1 MNRVTVDDLLSVR
14 SPEQPA
20 LSPDGSRIAFTLRT
34 ADRDADRD
42 TRALWQVPAS
52 GGTPTPLTQGTAD
65 STPVWSPDGA
75 QLAFLR
81 AQDGPAQLWL
91 LPAAGGEARAITT
104 LPLGAGA
111 PAWSPDGTRI
121 AFTAPVDSAALPGEG
136 AETIL
141 ARRSA
146 PAATDRLGYKADGAG
161 TLGTLVQQ
169 LHVVDVSS
177 GRVTALTRGR
187 SHASEPFWSPDGTRL
202 AYSSAADDD
211 ADLTMRIRVFVVSA
225 SDPNR
230 APVPVGPSDVQATA
244 VGWTPDGTHVVVAG
258 RTDTEIGNADLLLFP
273 LDGGDVRSITGA
285 LDRNVMPG
293 GPGYPG
299 GMPQFDGDGDLVFC
313 LRDNGYS
320 HLHRIAVD
328 GANATPLVSGTS
340 NISGLSVVGSAAAIV
355 LATPESFG
363 DVALVD
369 LSDGTTRVLTSY
381 GTAADLDLI
390 PAEERLFTISDG
402 TVVTGWLRSDPDATG
417 PLPLLLDVHGGP
429 HNAWNGAADLI
440 HPYHQ
445 VLARRGWAILTLNP
459 RGSDGYG
466 NDFFRAVSGGGWGV
480 RDANDFL
487 EPIDQL
493 VAEGI
498 ADPARLAVTGY
509 SYGGFM
515 TCFLTSRDDRFAAA
529 VAGGV
534 VSDLFSIG
542 GTSDFG
548 HYLAAKENGGLPW
561 RDEELISAQSPYTQV
576 DRVETPTLILQGA
589 ADDRCPVGQAEQWFT
604 ALRERGV
611 PTSLVLYPGG
621 SHLFVLSGPPSHRAD
636 YSRRI
641 VDWVEQYAPPA
652 GTPVRARLDARHWQQ
667 RLSALATAHKVPG
680 ATLGI
685 LRLGEDPVYAHHGI
699 LNARTGIE
707 TTDDSVFQIGSM
719 SKVWTT
725 SVVMRLVDEGRLDLD
740 TPIVEYV
747 PEFSSSDPEV
757 TRTVTMRHLLSHTSG
772 IDGDVFTDTG
782 RGDDTLEKY
791 VALLDGIAQNHPLGV
806 TMSYCNSGFVLAGR
820 VIEKITGTTWD
831 QAMRDLLMSPLGLTH
846 SSTLPEEAIMF
857 RAASGHTGAD
867 DDGPTLAPA
876 WMLPRA
882 MGPAG
887 LVNSTTADVLAFAR
901 MHLTGGLAADGTRV
915 LSEESVA
922 RMQER
927 QVDMPDPYS
936 LGDAWGVGWILFD
949 WDGRRL
955 YGHDGNTIG
964 QAAFLRIL
972 PEERIAVTLLTN
984 GGNTHDLYAE
994 LFDEIFDELAGVH
1007 VPAGLTP
1014 PEEPFTGDFS
1024 EFEGV
1029 YDRSG
1034 VRTEI
1039 FRVEDGLR
1047 MRTTLN
1053 GPLAALLPDPVQE
1066 HPLVPVRPGEFV
1078 MRPEGEQGW
1087 HAVVFYSL
1095 PTGERYL
1102 HHGVRAAPKVS

>member
-14 SPEQPA
+14 TPEQPA
-20 LSPDGSRIAFTLRT
+20 LSPDGDRVVFTLRT
-34 ADRDADRD
+34 TDRDGDRD
-42 TRALWQVPAS
+42 TRSLWQVPAT
-52 GGTPTPLTQGTAD
+52 GGEAAQLTQGTAD
-65 STPVWSPDGA
+65 STPVWSPDGT

-81 AQDGPAQLWL
+81 AQDGPAQVWL
-91 LPAAGGEARAITT
+91 LPAGGGEARGLTT

-161 TLGTLVQQ
+161 NLGTLVQQ
-169 LHVVDVSS
+169 LHVLDVASKK
-177 GRVTALTRGR
+177 VTVLTRGH
-187 SHASEPFWSPDGTRL
+187 SHATEPFWSPDGTRL
-202 AYSSAADDD
+202 AFSSAAAED
-211 ADLTMRIRVFVVSA
+211 ADLTMRITVFTVSA
-225 SDPNR
+225 SDPNS
-230 APVPVGPSDVQATA
+230 APVPVGPADVQAAA
-244 VGWTPDGTHVVVAG
+244 VGWTPDGAHVIAAG
-258 RTDTEIGNADLLLFP
+258 RTDTAVGNADLLLFP
-273 LDGGDVRSITGA
+273 LDGGAVRSITGA

-299 GMPQFDGDGDLVFC
+299 GMPQFDGAGNLVFC

-320 HLHRIAVD
+320 HVHRIAID
-328 GANATPLVSGTS
+328 GSDATPLVTGTA
-340 NISGLSVVGSAAAIV
+340 NVSGLSVVGSAAAIV
-355 LATPESFG
+355 LATPDSFG

-369 LSDGTTRVLTSY
+369 VADGTTRTLTSF
-381 GTAADLDLI
+381 GVVADLDLV
-390 PAEERLFTISDG
+390 PAEERRFTISDG
-402 TVVTGWLRSDPDATG
+402 TVVTGWLRRDPDATG

-466 NDFFRAVSGGGWGV
+466 DAFFRAVSGGWGIND
-480 RDANDFL
+480 RNDFL
-487 EPIDQL
+487 EPIDEL

-509 SYGGFM
+509 SYGGYM
-515 TCFLTSRDDRFAAA
+515 TCYLTSRDDRFAAA
-529 VAGGV
+529 IAGGV
-534 VSDLFSIG
+534 VSDLSSVG
-542 GTSDFG
+542 GTSDLG
-548 HYLAAKENGGLPW
+548 HFLSGTENGGLPW
-561 RDEELISAQSPYTQV
+561 RDRELLAAQSPFTQV
-576 DRVETPTLILQGA
+576 DRVTTPTLILHGA

-604 ALRERGV
+604 ALRERDV
-611 PTSLVLYPGG
+611 PTRLVLYPGG

-636 YSRRI
+636 YSRRVI
-641 VDWVEQYAPPA
+641 DWVEQYAPPA
-652 GTPVRARLDARHWQQ
+652 GKPVRARLDARHWQQ
-667 RLSALATAHKVPG
+667 RLSALAAAHKVPG

-685 LRLGEDPVYAHHGI
+685 LRLGEEPVYAHHGI
-699 LNARTGIE
+699 LNVRTGIE

-719 SKVWTT
+719 GKVWTT
-725 SVVMRLVDEGRLDLD
+725 TAIMRLVDQGVLDLD
-740 TPIVEYV
+740 APVVSYV
-747 PEFSSSDPEV
+747 PEFSSVDPEI
-757 TRTVTMRHLLSHTSG
+757 TRTVTLRHLLNHTSG

-791 VALLDGIAQNHPLGV
+791 VAHLDGVAQNHPVGA
-806 TMSYCNSGFVLAGR
+806 TMSYCNSGFSLAGR
-820 VIEKITGTTWD
+820 VIEKVTGTTWD
-831 QAMRDLLMSPLGLTH
+831 QAMRDLVFTPLGLTH

-857 RAASGHTGAD
+857 RAASGHTVVD
-867 DDGPTLAPA
+867 EDGPHLAPA
-876 WMLPRA
+876 WMLPRS

-887 LVNSTTADVLAFAR
+887 LINSTTADVLAFAR
-901 MHLTGGLAADGTRV
+901 MHLEGGLAADGTRV
-915 LSEESVA
+915 LSEAAVA

-927 QVDMPDPYS
+927 EVDMPDPYS

-949 WDGRRL
+949 WDGHRL
-955 YGHDGNTIG
+955 FGHDGNTIG
-964 QAAFLRIL
+964 QASFLRIL
-972 PEERIAVTLLTN
+972 PEEGLAVTLLTN
-984 GGNTHDLYAE
+984 GGNTHDLYVE
-994 LFDEIFDELAGVH
+994 LFGEIFHELAGLKL
-1007 VPAGLTP
+1007 PAGLTP
-1014 PEEPFTGDFS
+1014 PDEPFTDDFS

-1039 FRVEDGLR
+1039 FRDDHGLR
-1047 MRTTLN
+1047 MRTTIN

-1066 HPLVPVRPGEFV
+1066 HPLVPVRRGEFV
-1078 MRPEGEQGW
+1078 MRPEGEQAW

>member
-1 MNRVTVDDLLSVR
+1 MNRLTVDDLLSLR

-20 LSPDGSRIAFTLRT
+20 LSPDGSRVAYVLRAT
-34 ADRDADRD
+34 DRDGDRD
-42 TRALWQVPAS
+42 TRALWQVPTS
-52 GGTPTPLTQGTAD
+52 GGDAAPLTHGTAD
-65 STPVWSPDGA
+65 TTPVWSPDGA

-81 AQDGPAQLWL
+81 AQDGPAQIWL
-91 LPAAGGEARAITT
+91 LPAAGGEPRGLTT
-104 LPLGAGA
+104 LPLGAGT
-111 PAWSPDGTRI
+111 PVWSPDGARI
-121 AFTAPVDSAALPGEG
+121 AFAAPVDTAALPGES
-136 AETIL
+136 ADTIL

-161 TLGTLVQQ
+161 NLGTLVQQ
-169 LHVVDVSS
+169 LHVLDVAS
-177 GRVTALTRGR
+177 GAVTVLTRG
-187 SHASEPFWSPDGTRL
+187 HAHATDPFWSPDGTQL
-202 AYSSAADDD
+202 AFSSSPDDD
-211 ADLTMRIRVFVVSA
+211 ADLTMRIPVFVVS
-225 SDPNR
+225 STDPNS
-230 APVPVGPSDVQATA
+230 APVRISAPDVQASA
-244 VGWTPDGTHVVVAG
+244 VGWTPDGSRVIAAG
-258 RTDTEIGNADLLLFP
+258 RTDTEVGNADLLLFP
-273 LDGGDVRSITGA
+273 LDGGEVRNLTGS

-299 GMPQFDGDGDLVFC
+299 GMPQFTDDDTLVFC

-320 HLHRIAVD
+320 HLYRIRLDGSDAVPLID
-328 GANATPLVSGTS
+328 GSGNVSGLSVSGTS
-340 NISGLSVVGSAAAIV
+340 AAVVAASSD
-355 LATPESFG
+355 SFG

-369 LSDGTTRVLTSY
+369 LADGTQRTLTAY
-381 GTAADLDLI
+381 GTPEFDLV
-390 PAEERLFTISDG
+390 PAEERRFTISDG
-402 TVVTGWLRSDPDATG
+402 TVVTGWLRRDPDATG
-417 PLPLLLDVHGGP
+417 PLPLLLDIHGGP

-466 NDFFRAVSGGGWGV
+466 DAFFSAVSGGWGV
-480 RDANDFL
+480 NDANDFL
-487 EPIDQL
+487 EPIDEL

-534 VSDLFSIG
+534 VTDLFSMG
-542 GTSDFG
+542 GTSDYG
-548 HYLAAKENGGLPW
+548 HFLAEKENGGLAW
-561 RDEELISAQSPYTQV
+561 RDEQRISAQSPFTRVDQV
-576 DRVETPTLILQGA
+576 TTPTLILHGA
-589 ADDRCPVGQAEQWFT
+589 ADERCPVGQAEQWFT
-604 ALRERGV
+604 ALRERDV
-611 PTSLVLYPGG
+611 PTRLVLYPGG
-621 SHLFVLSGPPSHRAD
+621 SHLFVLSGKPSHRAD
-636 YSRRI
+636 FSQRVI
-641 VDWVEQYAPPA
+641 DWVEQYAPPA
-652 GTPVRARLDARHWQQ
+652 GKPARARLDARHWQQ

-685 LRLGEDPVYAHHGI
+685 LRLGEEPVYAHHGI

-707 TTDDSVFQIGSM
+707 ATDDSVFQIGSM

-725 SVVMRLVDEGRLDLD
+725 SVVMRLVDEGKLDLD
-740 TPIVEYV
+740 APIVEYV

-757 TRTVTMRHLLSHTSG
+757 TRTVTMRHLLTHTSG

-791 VALLDGIAQNHPLGV
+791 VALLDGVAQNHPLGA

-820 VIEKITGTTWD
+820 VIEKITGTSWD
-831 QAMRDLLMSPLGLTH
+831 QAMRDLLMTPLGLTH
-846 SSTLPEEAIMF
+846 STTLPEEAIMF
-857 RAASGHTGAD
+857 RAASGHTGVD
-867 DDGPTLAPA
+867 DDGEPTLAPA

-915 LSEESVA
+915 LSEESVR
-922 RMQER
+922 RMQQRE
-927 QVDMPDPYS
+927 VDMPDPYS

-972 PEERIAVTLLTN
+972 PDEQVAVTLLTN
-984 GGNTHDLYAE
+984 GGNTHDLYIE
-994 LFDEIFDELAGVH
+994 LFDEIFAEVADVH
-1007 VPAGLTP
+1007 LPVGLTP
-1014 PEEPFTGDFS
+1014 PEEPFEDDFS
-1024 EFEGV
+1024 DYVGV

-1039 FRVEDGLR
+1039 FAEDGGLR

-1066 HPLVPVRPGEFV
+1066 HPLVPVRTGEFV
-1078 MRPEGEQGW
+1078 MRPEGEQNW
-1087 HAVVFYSL
+1087 NAVVFYSL
-1095 PTGERYL
+1095 PSGERYL

>member
-14 SPEQPA
+14 TPEQPA
-20 LSPDGSRIAFTLRT
+20 LSPDGTRIAFVLRT
-34 ADRDADRD
+34 TDRDGDRD
-42 TRALWQVPAS
+42 TRALWQVSAS
-52 GGTPTPLTQGTAD
+52 GGTPSALTHATAD

-91 LPAAGGEARAITT
+91 LPATGGEARSLTS

-111 PAWSPDGTRI
+111 PAWSPDGERI
-121 AFTAPVDSAALPGEG
+121 AFAAPVDSAALPGEA

-146 PAATDRLGYKADGAG
+146 PASTDRLGYKADGAG
-161 TLGTLVQQ
+161 NLGTLVQQ
-169 LHVVDVSS
+169 LHVLDVAS
-177 GRVTALTRGR
+177 GKVTVLTHGR
-187 SHASEPFWSPDGTRL
+187 SHASEPFWSPDGML
-202 AYSSAADDD
+202 IAYSASVEDD
-211 ADLTMRIRVFVVSA
+211 ADLTMRVPVFVRSSTDPNSEAVQVSA
-225 SDPNR
+225 
-230 APVPVGPSDVQATA
+230 ADVQATA
-244 VGWTPDGTHVVVAG
+244 VGWTPDGRHVVAAG
-258 RTDTEIGNADLLLFP
+258 RTDTEVGNADLLLFP
-273 LDGGDVRSITGA
+273 VEGGDAQNITGG

-299 GMPQFDGDGDLVFC
+299 GMPQFTDGGDIVFC

-320 HLHRIAVD
+320 HVYRVAADGSGAVS
-328 GANATPLVSGTS
+328 LVDGTS
-340 NISGLSVVGSAAAIV
+340 NVSGLSVAASSAAIV
-355 LATPESFG
+355 LATPDSFG
-363 DVALVD
+363 DLALLD
-369 LSDGTTRVLTSY
+369 LTDGTTRVLTEY
-381 GTAADLDLI
+381 GTPDFDLV
-390 PAEERLFTISDG
+390 PVEERRFTISDG
-402 TVVTGWLRSDPDATG
+402 TVVTGWLRRDPDATG
-417 PLPLLLDVHGGP
+417 PLPLLLDIHGGP
-429 HNAWNGAADLI
+429 HNASNGAADLT

-445 VLARRGWAILTLNP
+445 VLPRRGWAILTLNP

-466 NDFFRAVSGGGWGV
+466 DAFFSAVSGGWGV
-480 RDANDFL
+480 NDANDFL

-515 TCFLTSRDDRFAAA
+515 TCYLTSRDDRFAAA

-534 VSDLFSIG
+534 VTDLFSMG

-548 HYLAAKENGGLPW
+548 HYLSSKENGGLPW
-561 RDEELISAQSPYTQV
+561 RDEERISAQSPYTQV
-576 DRVETPTLILQGA
+576 DRVTTPTLILHGA
-589 ADDRCPVGQAEQWFT
+589 ADDRCPVGQAEQWFA
-604 ALRERGV
+604 ALRERDV
-611 PTSLVLYPGG
+611 PTRLVLYPGG
-621 SHLFVLSGPPSHRAD
+621 SHLFPLSGVPSHRAD
-636 YSRRI
+636 FSQRVI
-641 VDWVEQYAPPA
+641 DWIEQYAPPA
-652 GTPVRARLDARHWQQ
+652 GKPVRARLDARHWQQ
-667 RLSALATAHKVPG
+667 RLSALAEAHKVPG

-685 LRLGEDPVYAHHGI
+685 LRVGEEPVYAHHGI
-699 LNARTGIE
+699 LNVRTGIE

-719 SKVWTT
+719 TKVWTA
-725 SVVMRLVDEGRLDLD
+725 SVVMRLVDEGTLDLD
-740 TPIVEYV
+740 APIVDYL
-747 PEFSSSDPEV
+747 PEFASSDPEV
-757 TRTVTMRHLLSHTSG
+757 TRRVTMRHLLSHTSG

-791 VALLDGIAQNHPLGV
+791 VTLLDGIAQNHPLGA

-820 VIEKITGTTWD
+820 VIEKITGTSWD
-831 QAMRDLLMSPLGLTH
+831 QAMRDLLITPLGLTH

-857 RAASGHTGAD
+857 RAASGHTEIG
-867 DDGPTLAPA
+867 DDGPVLAPA

-915 LSEESVA
+915 LSEESVR
-922 RMQER
+922 RMQEH
-927 QVDMPDPYS
+927 QVDVPDPYS
-936 LGDAWGVGWILFD
+936 IGDSWGVGWILFN
-949 WDGRRL
+949 WDGRKVI
-955 YGHDGNTIG
+955 GHDGNTIG
-964 QAAFLRIL
+964 QSSFLRIL
-972 PEERIAVTLLTN
+972 LDEEVAVTLLAN
-984 GGNTHDLYAE
+984 GGNTRDLYDA
-994 LFDEIFDELAGVH
+994 LFGEIFAEIADVH
-1007 VPAGLTP
+1007 VPAGLLP
-1014 PEEPFTGDFS
+1014 PEEPFSADFS
-1024 EFEGV
+1024 EFEGI
-1029 YDRSG
+1029 YDRAG

-1039 FRVEDGLR
+1039 FRDDDGLR
-1047 MRTTLN
+1047 MRTTIN

-1078 MRPEGEQGW
+1078 MRPEGEQAW

>member
-14 SPEQPA
+14 APEQPA
-20 LSPDGSRIAFTLRT
+20 LSPDGTRIAYVLRT
-34 ADRDADRD
+34 TDRDGDRD
-42 TRALWQVPAS
+42 TRALWQVASS
-52 GGTPTPLTQGTAD
+52 GGAPAPLTHGTGD
-65 STPVWSPDGA
+65 SAPVWSPDGA

-81 AQDGPAQLWL
+81 AQDGPAQLWV
-91 LPAAGGEARAITT
+91 LPAGGGEARSLTA

-111 PAWSPDGTRI
+111 AAWSPDGARI

-136 AETIL
+136 KDTIL

-146 PAATDRLGYKADGAG
+146 PTGTDRLGYKADGTG
-161 TLGTLVQQ
+161 NLGTLVQQ
-169 LHVVDVSS
+169 LHVLDVAS
-177 GRVTALTRGR
+177 GKITVLTRGR
-187 SHASEPFWSPDGTRL
+187 SHASEPFWSPDGTRI
-202 AYSSAADDD
+202 AYSASVEDD
-211 ADLTMRIRVFVVSA
+211 ADLTMRIPVLVCSSTDPNSPPVQVSA
-225 SDPNR
+225 
-230 APVPVGPSDVQATA
+230 ADVQATA
-244 VGWTPDGTHVVVAG
+244 VGWTPDGRHVLAAG
-258 RTDTEIGNADLLLFP
+258 RTDTEVGNADLLLFP
-273 LDGGDVRSITGA
+273 VDGGDPRNLTAG

-299 GMPQFDGDGDLVFC
+299 GMPQFTEDGDIVFC

-320 HLHRIAVD
+320 HVYRVAQDGSGAASLVD
-328 GANATPLVSGTS
+328 GTANV
-340 NISGLSVVGSAAAIV
+340 SGLSVAGSSAAIV

-363 DVALVD
+363 DVSLLD
-369 LSDGTTRVLTSY
+369 LSDGTARTLSDY
-381 GTAADLDLI
+381 GTPEFELV
-390 PAEERLFTISDG
+390 PAEERRFTISDG
-402 TVVTGWLRSDPDATG
+402 TVVTGWLRRDPDAAG
-417 PLPLLLDVHGGP
+417 PLPLLLDIHGGP
-429 HNAWNGAADLI
+429 HNAWNGAADI
-440 HPYHQ
+440 AHPYHQ
-445 VLARRGWAILTLNP
+445 VLTRRGWAVLTLNP

-466 NDFFRAVSGGGWGV
+466 DAFFSAVSGGWGV
-480 RDANDFL
+480 NDANDFL
-487 EPIDQL
+487 EPIDAL
-493 VAEGI
+493 VAEGV

-534 VSDLFSIG
+534 VTDLFSMG

-548 HYLAAKENGGLPW
+548 HYLSSKENGGLPW
-561 RDEELISAQSPYTQV
+561 RDEERISAQSPFTRVDQV
-576 DRVETPTLILQGA
+576 KTPTLLLHGA

-611 PTSLVLYPGG
+611 PTRLVLYPGG

-636 YSRRI
+636 FSQRVI
-641 VDWVEQYAPPA
+641 DWVEQYAPPA
-652 GTPVRARLDARHWQQ
+652 GKPVRARLDARHWQQ
-667 RLSALATAHKVPG
+667 RLSALAEAHKVPG

-685 LRLGEDPVYAHHGI
+685 LRLGEEPVYAHHGI
-699 LNARTGIE
+699 LNVRTGIE

-725 SVVMRLVDEGRLDLD
+725 SVVMKLVDEGRLDLD

-747 PEFSSSDPEV
+747 PEFASSDSEV
-757 TRTVTMRHLLSHTSG
+757 TRTVTMRHLLNHTSG

-791 VALLDGIAQNHPLGV
+791 VALLDGIAQNHPLGA

-820 VIEKITGTTWD
+820 VIEKITGTSWD
-831 QAMRDLLMSPLGLTH
+831 QAMRDLLMTPLGLTH
-846 SSTLPEEAIMF
+846 SCTLPEEAIMF
-857 RAASGHTGAD
+857 RAASGHTEVG

-915 LSEESVA
+915 LSEESVR
-922 RMQER
+922 RMQQRE
-927 QVDMPDPYS
+927 VDMPDPYS

-972 PEERIAVTLLTN
+972 PDEQLAVTMLTN
-984 GGNTHDLYAE
+984 GGNTHDLYAA
-994 LFDEIFDELAGVH
+994 LFDEIFSELADVH

-1014 PEEPFTGDFS
+1014 PAEPFADDFS
-1024 EFEGV
+1024 EFEGI

-1039 FRVEDGLR
+1039 FRDDDGLR

-1066 HPLVPVRPGEFV
+1066 HPLVPVRHGEFV

-1095 PTGERYL
+1095 PSGERYL